1 MVLTIPIL
9 NICHKCLLFPVLT
22 HHLLFLTPY
31 SSILKRKLEDLV
43 IADFG
48 CGEARLA
55 HALSS
60 SCRKVYSFDLV
71 ALNDKVT
78 VCDFTK
84 TPLENESIDIAV
96 FCLSLMGT
104 NIK

>member
-1 MVLTIPIL
+1 M
-9 NICHKCLLFPVLT
+9 
-22 HHLLFLTPY
+22 
-31 SSILKRKLEDLV
+31 KRNCEKLV

-55 HALSS
+55 QALSS
-60 SCRKVYSFDLV
+60 TCKQIYSFDLV
-71 ALNDKVT
+71 ALNDNIT
-78 VCDFTK
+78 VCDFSK

-104 NIK
+104 NLRYTNNYVYHEYQSYSRYFLKIELERKC

>member
-1 MVLTIPIL
+1 M
-9 NICHKCLLFPVLT
+9 LT

>member
-1 MVLTIPIL
+1 M
-9 NICHKCLLFPVLT
+9 
-22 HHLLFLTPY
+22 
-31 SSILKRKLEDLV
+31 KRNCEKLV

-55 HALSS
+55 QALSS
-60 SCRKVYSFDLV
+60 SCKQIHSFDLV
-71 ALNDKVT
+71 ALNDKIT
-78 VCDFTK
+78 VCDFSK

-104 NIK
+104 NLRYTNNYVCYKYIKRITIDSIIS

>member
-1 MVLTIPIL
+1 M
-9 NICHKCLLFPVLT
+9 
-22 HHLLFLTPY
+22 
-31 SSILKRKLEDLV
+31 KRNCEKLV

-55 HALSS
+55 QALSS
-60 SCRKVYSFDLV
+60 TCKQIYSFDLV
-71 ALNDKVT
+71 ALNDKIT
-78 VCDFTK
+78 VCDFSK

-104 NIK
+104 NLRYTNNYVCCKQNYY